1 MDYDVRATSGEME
14 VNWWSVGKAKAK
26 GSTDCNLRYGIKE
39 ARPAHATIK

>member
-26 GSTDCNLRYGIKE
+26 GSTDCNLVVRDGIKE
-39 ARPAHATIK
+39 ARPVLAL